1 MTNQINKTPVLFV
14 QPFAD
19 GVTVKQ
25 VVSEYPTAGTRAT
38 DKALASINER
48 GVAIL
53 RGIIRNPAAAKKE
66 DREALAGYL
75 GTAGSIFERVAD
87 AVTDGCEILPDAV
100 TDGCEILP
108 DAVTDVAPEVFE
120 TAMSLFNGAG
130 LYLINPQCVEKVV
143 SEGEKPFPAIVEA
156 LQSPNEFTQA
166 DYVAINAVLDEA
178 LETVR
183 VLQDDEGLQE
193 LFVDDFTAD
202 DYEKAVAL
210 IGLIRAA
217 MPLPCEV
224 MAERGEYY
232 ADEDGAEA

>member
-1 MTNQINKTPVLFV
+1 MTNQINKTPVLFA

-100 TDGCEILP
+100 TDV
-108 DAVTDVAPEVFE
+108 DPEVFE

-130 LYLINPQCVEKVV
+130 LYLINPQYVEKVV

>member
-25 VVSEYPTAGTRAT
+25 VVREYPTAGTRAT

-48 GVAIL
+48 GAAVL

-75 GTAGSIFERVAD
+75 GTVGSIFEHMAE

-100 TDGCEILP
+100 TDA
-108 DAVTDVAPEVFE
+108 DPEVFE
-120 TAMSLFNGAG
+120 TAMGLFNGAG
-130 LYLINPQCVEKVV
+130 LYLINPQYVEKVV
-143 SEGEKPFPAIVEA
+143 FEGDKPFPAIVDA

-166 DYVAINAVLDEA
+166 DYVAISAVLDEA

-183 VLQDDEGLQE
+183 VLRDDEDLQE
-193 LFVDDFTAD
+193 FFADDFSAD
-202 DYEKAVAL
+202 DFDEAETLICLVA
-210 IGLIRAA
+210 ASQ
-217 MPLPCEV
+217 PLPCEV

-232 ADEDGAEA
+232 ADEDGGEA

>member
-1 MTNQINKTPVLFV
+1 MTNQSNKTPVLFV
-14 QPFAD
+14 QPFTD

-48 GVAIL
+48 GAAIL
-53 RGIIRNPAAAKKE
+53 RGLIRNPAAAKKE
-66 DREALAGYL
+66 DREAFAGYL

-100 TDGCEILP
+100 TDV
-108 DAVTDVAPEVFE
+108 DPEVFE

-130 LYLINPQCVEKVV
+130 LYLINPQYVEKVV
-143 SEGEKPFPAIVEA
+143 SEGDKPFPAIVDA
-156 LQSPNEFTQA
+156 IQSPNEFTQA

-183 VLQDDEGLQE
+183 LWQDYRGLQE
-193 LFVDDFTAD
+193 LFIDDFTED
-202 DYEKAVAL
+202 DYAESEAV
-210 IGLIRAA
+210 IGLIKASL
-217 MPLPCEV
+217 PLPREV

-232 ADEDGAEA
+232 ADEDGGEA

>member
-19 GVTVKQ
+19 AVTVKQ

-48 GVAIL
+48 GAAVL

-75 GTAGSIFERVAD
+75 GAAGSIFERVVD
-87 AVTDGCEILPDAV
+87 AVADGCEILPDVVA
-100 TDGCEILP
+100 
-108 DAVTDVAPEVFE
+108 DVDTEVFE
-120 TAMSLFNGAG
+120 TAMGLFNGAG
-130 LYLINPQCVEKVV
+130 LYLINPQYVERVV
-143 SEGEKPFPAIVEA
+143 SEGEKPFPSIVEA
-156 LQSPNEFTQA
+156 IQSPNEFTLT

-183 VLQDDEGLQE
+183 VLQDDKGLQE
-193 LFVDDFTAD
+193 FFVDEFTED
-202 DYEKAVAL
+202 DYAESEAV
-210 IGLIRAA
+210 IGLIKASL
-217 MPLPCEV
+217 PLPCEV

-232 ADEDGAEA
+232 ADEDGGEA

>member
-1 MTNQINKTPVLFV
+1 MANQNNQTNKTPVLFV

-48 GVAIL
+48 GAAVL

-75 GTAGSIFERVAD
+75 STVGSIFEHMA
-87 AVTDGCEILPDAV
+87 EAV

-120 TAMSLFNGAG
+120 TVKGLFNGAG
-130 LYLINPQCVEKVV
+130 LYLINPQYVEKVV
-143 SEGEKPFPAIVEA
+143 SEGDKPFPAIVEA

-178 LETVR
+178 LETIH

-193 LFVDDFTAD
+193 LFADDFP
-202 DYEKAVAL
+202 AVDFDEAEAL
-210 IGLIRAA
+210 ICLVATSL
-217 MPLPCEV
+217 PLPCEV

-232 ADEDGAEA
+232 ADEDGGEA

>member
-100 TDGCEILP
+100 TDV
-108 DAVTDVAPEVFE
+108 DPEVFE

-130 LYLINPQCVEKVV
+130 LYLINPQYVEKVV

>member
-100 TDGCEILP
+100 TD
-108 DAVTDVAPEVFE
+108 VAPEVFE

-130 LYLINPQCVEKVV
+130 LYLINPQYVEKVV

>member
-75 GTAGSIFERVAD
+75 GTAGSIFERVA
-87 AVTDGCEILPDAV
+87 DAV